1 MLARCSASIRGCQLG
16 PLASLELSAVRNSYA
31 RSLLFATRVTQVSVA
46 AMLSPLFRGMDHAT
60 LPIPSLVPILLG
72 PSFMRHIMSEARAKI
87 SGRFFNIHLK
97 HWRLGPSSMDR
108 TRRQYPF
115 FSAI

>member
-1 MLARCSASIRGCQLG
+1 MLARCSASIHGCQLG

-60 LPIPSLVPILLG
+60 LPIPC
-72 PSFMRHIMSEARAKI
+72 I
-87 SGRFFNIHLK
+87 SPAFRFF
-97 HWRLGPSSMDR
+97 PSL
-108 TRRQYPF
+108 
-115 FSAI
+115 